1 MLVLFQSTEINKK
14 HKKIEIDETIF
25 PEIASGNKNA
35 FTKLYRMTD
44 KVIFAYILSILK
56 NTEDTKDVMQETY
69 LKILSAAHLYQPQ
82 GKPLAWM
89 FTIARNLSLMH
100 IRKNNKHIKVEP
112 LHLENRQDLSYMEYT
127 DERLVLEAAL
137 NILSEREHQMILL
150 HTMAGWKHK
159 EIASYMDLTL
169 SNTIKIYN
177 RALKKV
183 KKYLSE

>member
-1 MLVLFQSTEINKK
+1 MLVLFQSAEINKK
-14 HKKIEIDETIF
+14 HKKIEIDETLF
-25 PEIASGNKNA
+25 PEISSGNKNA
-35 FTKLYRMTD
+35 FTKLYQITD

-100 IRKNNKHIKVEP
+100 IRKNNKHVEVEP
-112 LHLENRQDLSYMEYT
+112 MYLENRQDLSYMEYT

-177 RALKKV
+177 RALKKI

>member
-1 MLVLFQSTEINKK
+1 MVLFQSLEINEK
-14 HKKIEIDETIF
+14 HKKIEIDETLF
-25 PEIASGNKNA
+25 SKIASGNKNA
-35 FTKLYRMTD
+35 FTKLYQMTD

-56 NTEDTKDVMQETY
+56 NTEDAKDVMQETY

-89 FTIARNLSLMH
+89 FTIAKNLSLMH
-100 IRKNNKHIKVEP
+100 IRKNTKYVEAEP
-112 LHLENRQDLSYMEYT
+112 VDLANRQDLSYIEHT
-127 DERLVLEAAL
+127 DERLVLEASL
-137 NILSEREHQMILL
+137 NILSEREHQMLLL
-150 HTMAGWKHK
+150 HTLAGWKHK
-159 EIASYMDLTL
+159 EIASYMDLSL